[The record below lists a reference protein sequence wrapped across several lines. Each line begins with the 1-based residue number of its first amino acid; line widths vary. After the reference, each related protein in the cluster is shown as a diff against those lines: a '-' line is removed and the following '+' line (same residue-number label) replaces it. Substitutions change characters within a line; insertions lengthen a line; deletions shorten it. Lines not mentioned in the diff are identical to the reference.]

1 MSFAK
6 LEEIRCPC
14 GEVFEAE
21 LWNAINA
28 QEDPELKEA
37 LQCGEINVVCCPA
50 CSQIFYAEHF
60 VLYHDSAKELLA
72 FVYPSSFESQATHC
86 AAKMKEDFQR
96 ALGDNDHQHRITY
109 EPILLFGLDVLVELL
124 HAEDELE
131 DETAILDYVAK
142 DLGLDIIRLKPS
154 LARRH
159 GILHLLPRKA
169 RHGKGQREEILEGLR
184 KLTAYNSHLTHYQ
197 KLLQDIEKDP
207 AWKLDPKLIIA
218 AERTH

>member
-37 LQCGEINVVCCPA
+37 LLCGEINVVCCPA

-72 FVYPSSFESQATHC
+72 FVYPSSFETQATHC

-96 ALGDNDHQHRITY
+96 ALGDAEHQHHITY
-109 EPILLFGLDVLVELL
+109 DPILLFGLDALVEILR
-124 HAEDELE
+124 AEDELE

-142 DLGLDIIRLKPS
+142 DLGLDIIQLKPA
-154 LARRH
+154 LARRCAM
-159 GILHLLPRKA
+159 LHLLPRKA
-169 RHGKGQREEILEGLR
+169 RHGKTQRDEILEGLR
-184 KLTAYNSHLTHYQ
+184 KLTTYNAHLTHYI
-197 KLLQDIEKDP
+197 KLLQDIDNNP
-207 AWKLDPKLIIA
+207 AWKLDPKLIVA
-218 AERTH
+218 KEHTH